1 MNRKDLIEQIE
12 EDRLILQYV
21 DNKEEREYLENDI
34 KELEKCLEKKH
45 WTLKSKLS

>member
-34 KELEKCLEKKH
+34 KELKKCLEKKR
-45 WTLKSKLS
+45 WMRK